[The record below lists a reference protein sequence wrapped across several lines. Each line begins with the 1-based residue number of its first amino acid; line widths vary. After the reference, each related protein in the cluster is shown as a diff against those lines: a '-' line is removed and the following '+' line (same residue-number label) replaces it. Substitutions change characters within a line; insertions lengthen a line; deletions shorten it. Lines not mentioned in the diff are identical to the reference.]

1 MFLISVCVCVSISLH
16 MHAKRTL
23 CILASEH
30 LLLGENIQNEK
41 QAIKGKI
48 IMHREKNM
56 NMQKQLS
63 QHFAV
68 LKNSTLRNPK
78 CLQEISM
85 ALKI

>member
-1 MFLISVCVCVSISLH
+1 

-30 LLLGENIQNEK
+30 LLLGGNTQNEK
-41 QAIKGKI
+41 QAIKDKI

-68 LKNSTLRNPK
+68 LKNSTLTNPK
-78 CLQEISM
+78 CLEEISV